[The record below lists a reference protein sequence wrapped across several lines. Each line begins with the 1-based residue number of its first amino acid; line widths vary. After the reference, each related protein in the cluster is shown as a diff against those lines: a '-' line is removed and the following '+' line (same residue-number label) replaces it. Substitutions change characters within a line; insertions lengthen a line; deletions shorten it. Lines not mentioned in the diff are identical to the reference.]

1 MRTSHFPDWRGGAKN
16 GQFRLGVAAGIVGD
30 DRLSIVLAARDTSA
44 IERSI
49 TRSVLGLP
57 LLGQPRIAALGTLL
71 QPVLTAAISRALET
85 EPTAGTFA

>member
-16 GQFRLGVAAGIVGD
+16 GQFRLGVAAGIVGG

-57 LLGQPRIAALGTLL
+57 LLGQPPHRGAWHSLATSANGGYLSG
-71 QPVLTAAISRALET
+71 A
-85 EPTAGTFA
+85 